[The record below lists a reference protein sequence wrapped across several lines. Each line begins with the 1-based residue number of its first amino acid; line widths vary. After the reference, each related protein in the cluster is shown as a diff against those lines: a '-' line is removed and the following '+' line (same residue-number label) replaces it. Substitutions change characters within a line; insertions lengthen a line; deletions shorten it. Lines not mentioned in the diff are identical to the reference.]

1 VTDKSETTTRTMQM
15 SVTGGDVVLTFPT
28 TMTPD
33 DVEDVAGSLQIC
45 LRSWRRLYARK
56 AVPGPLIC
64 DGWNL

>member
-1 VTDKSETTTRTMQM
+1 M

-28 TMTPD
+28 TMTCD
-33 DVEDVAGSLQIC
+33 DVEDVADSLQIC

-56 AVPGPLIC
+56 AVPGPPIC

>member
-1 VTDKSETTTRTMQM
+1 MSDNQTTVTRCMQM
-15 SVTGGDVVLTFPT
+15 SVTGGDVILTFPT
-28 TMTPD
+28 TMTAE
-33 DVEDVAGSLQIC
+33 DVEDVAESLQIC